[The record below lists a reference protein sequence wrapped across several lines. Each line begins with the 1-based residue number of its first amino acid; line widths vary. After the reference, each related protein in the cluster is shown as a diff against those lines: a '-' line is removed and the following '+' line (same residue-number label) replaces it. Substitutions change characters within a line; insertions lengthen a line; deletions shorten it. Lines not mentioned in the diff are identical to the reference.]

1 MMVKYISFMIILGVS
16 LLFTSCVYHFDLD
29 EAEGIPKLVVYS
41 YPGSGDTTV
50 VRLSRSLPVTGKGEI
65 VSGLTGTDVRLE
77 VNGTSVGL
85 LWTDKALPGV
95 PAKSYY
101 TVQRYEE
108 GDCIRLTASAEGL
121 ETVSSVTTIPVPFPL
136 NSVHMER
143 KPSDPGT
150 LQFQIN
156 FTDEASTV
164 NYYAV
169 TVKERAKY
177 WRNGE
182 SRVYYDKEYTAY
194 MDWDDE
200 PLLRVSAGLDEILIG
215 DYTYYEQLYIWSDE
229 KIQGKNYTLRLN
241 KTYISDYETSIQDEV
256 YINRKQYKVCLYS
269 LSEEFYHYLKSMNEQ
284 VNNKLG
290 ESELAPV
297 RPTYTNVTNGL
308 GLVGG
313 CRMIQTEWM
322 DSVEE

>member
-1 MMVKYISFMIILGVS
+1 MMVKYISFMIRLGVS
-16 LLFTSCVYHFDLD
+16 LLFSSCVYHFDLD
-29 EAEGIPKLVVYS
+29 EAGGIPKLVVYS

-77 VNGTSVGL
+77 VNGTPVGL

-101 TVQRYEE
+101 AVQRYEE

-121 ETVSSVTTIPVPFPL
+121 ETVSSVTTIPAPFPL

-143 KPSDPGT
+143 KPSDPST

-177 WRNGE
+177 WKDGD

-200 PLLRVSAGLDEILIG
+200 PLLKVSAGLDEILMG

-256 YINRKQYKVCLYS
+256 YTNRKQYKVCLYS

-297 RPTYTNVTNGL
+297 RPTYTNVANGL

-322 DSVEE
+322 DSVKE

>member
-50 VRLSRSLPVTGKGEI
+50 VRLSRSLPVIGKGEI

-77 VNGTSVGL
+77 VNGTPVGL

-121 ETVSSVTTIPVPFPL
+121 ETVSSVTTIPAPFPL

-150 LQFQIN
+150 LC
-156 FTDEASTV
+156 
-164 NYYAV
+164 
-169 TVKERAKY
+169 
-177 WRNGE
+177 
-182 SRVYYDKEYTAY
+182 
-194 MDWDDE
+194 
-200 PLLRVSAGLDEILIG
+200 ILIKRC
-215 DYTYYEQLYIWSDE
+215 TF
-229 KIQGKNYTLRLN
+229 
-241 KTYISDYETSIQDEV
+241 V
-256 YINRKQYKVCLYS
+256 
-269 LSEEFYHYLKSMNEQ
+269 
-284 VNNKLG
+284 
-290 ESELAPV
+290 
-297 RPTYTNVTNGL
+297 
-308 GLVGG
+308 
-313 CRMIQTEWM
+313 
-322 DSVEE
+322 

>member
-50 VRLSRSLPVTGKGEI
+50 VRFSRSLPVTSKGEI

-77 VNGTSVGL
+77 VNGTPVGL

-108 GDCIRLTASAEGL
+108 GDRIRLTASAEDL
-121 ETVSSVTTIPVPFPL
+121 ETVSSVTTIPAPFPL

-156 FTDEASTV
+156 FTDKASTV

-177 WRNGE
+177 WRNGD
-182 SRVYYDKEYTAY
+182 SRVYYDEEYTAY
-194 MDWDDE
+194 MDWNDE
-200 PLLRVSAGLDEILIG
+200 PLLKVSAGLDEILIG

-241 KTYISDYETSIQDEV
+241 KTYISDYETSIQGEV
-256 YINRKQYKVCLYS
+256 YLNSATL
-269 LSEEFYHYLKSMNEQ
+269 L
-284 VNNKLG
+284 
-290 ESELAPV
+290 
-297 RPTYTNVTNGL
+297 
-308 GLVGG
+308 
-313 CRMIQTEWM
+313 
-322 DSVEE
+322 

>member
-1 MMVKYISFMIILGVS
+1 
-16 LLFTSCVYHFDLD
+16 
-29 EAEGIPKLVVYS
+29 
-41 YPGSGDTTV
+41 
-50 VRLSRSLPVTGKGEI
+50 
-65 VSGLTGTDVRLE
+65 
-77 VNGTSVGL
+77 
-85 LWTDKALPGV
+85 
-95 PAKSYY
+95 
-101 TVQRYEE
+101 
-108 GDCIRLTASAEGL
+108 
-121 ETVSSVTTIPVPFPL
+121 
-136 NSVHMER
+136 
-143 KPSDPGT
+143 
-150 LQFQIN
+150 
-156 FTDEASTV
+156 
-164 NYYAV
+164 
-169 TVKERAKY
+169 
-177 WRNGE
+177 
-182 SRVYYDKEYTAY
+182 

-200 PLLRVSAGLDEILIG
+200 PLLKVSAGLDEILIG

-256 YINRKQYKVCLYS
+256 YTNRKQYKVCLYS

-297 RPTYTNVTNGL
+297 RPTYANVANGL